1 MNAPRMSGT
10 EWSLLVFLAFVW
22 SGSFFTAKIAGAEI
36 PPMTL
41 VLARVAIAA
50 VALLIACRMSGLAL
64 ALSAETVFALAVM
77 GLINN
82 VIPFALI
89 FWAQTTIESGLAS
102 ILNATTPISTLLLAH
117 VLLKDEKLTPGRM
130 LGALIGCAGATV
142 MIGPDLLEG
151 LGRDVLAQLAC
162 VLATVFYAF
171 AGIWGRRF
179 RSLPPLITAAGQMT
193 ASSVMLVPIV
203 AWFDRPWTLAMPSTG
218 ALVSV
223 LVLALV
229 CTAFA
234 YVIYFR
240 LLATAGA
247 GNVLL
252 VTMMVPAG
260 AIFLGGVFLG
270 ESLSARQW
278 SGLALIVAGLAV
290 IDGRPW
296 QRARKGFRAS

>member
-10 EWSLLVFLAFVW
+10 EWSLLFFLAFIW
-22 SGSFFTAKIAGAEI
+22 GGSFFTAKVAGAEI
-36 PPMTL
+36 PPLTL
-41 VLARVAIAA
+41 VFLRVAIAA
-50 VALLIACRMSGLAL
+50 LALLIACRATGIS
-64 ALSAETVFALAVM
+64 FALDRNVLFAFAVM

-89 FWAQTTIESGLAS
+89 FWAQTTIDSGLAS
-102 ILNATTPISTLLLAH
+102 ILNATTPISILLLAH
-117 VLLKDEKLTPGRM
+117 LLLPDEKLTPARM
-130 LGALIGCAGATV
+130 IGAVIGFVGATA

-162 VLATVFYAF
+162 LLSTVFYAF

-179 RSLPPLITAAGQMT
+179 RALPPLLTAAGQMT
-193 ASSVMLVPIV
+193 ASSLILIPIV
-203 AWFDRPWTLAMPSTG
+203 ALIDRPWTLAMLS
-218 ALVSV
+218 AAAIWS
-223 LVLALV
+223 VLALALL

-252 VTMMVPAG
+252 VTMLVPAG
-260 AIFLGGVFLG
+260 AILLGASFLG
-270 ESLSARQW
+270 ESLAPRHW
-278 SGLALIVAGLAV
+278 AGLALILTGLAA
-290 IDGRPW
+290 IDGRL
-296 QRARKGFRAS
+296 QAKLRTGFRAS